1 MSPRK
6 EFVEEFVGQLKKRK
20 AKKVVKVKVKLILIF
35 PPQVVKKKI

>member
-6 EFVEEFVGQLKKRK
+6 EFVKEFVGQLKKRK
-20 AKKVVKVKVKLILIF
+20 AKQVVQVILILILIF